1 MVCTKKNLFMT
12 NEPFWAR
19 KWHALTEKTIWEVYF
34 KYTLR
39 ILHLYFRPLKP
50 NRIML

>member
-19 KWHALTEKTIWEVYF
+19 KWHALTEKAIWEVYF
-34 KYTLR
+34 KYSFENTSF
-39 ILHLYFRPLKP
+39 ILQTFEAQ
-50 NRIML
+50 